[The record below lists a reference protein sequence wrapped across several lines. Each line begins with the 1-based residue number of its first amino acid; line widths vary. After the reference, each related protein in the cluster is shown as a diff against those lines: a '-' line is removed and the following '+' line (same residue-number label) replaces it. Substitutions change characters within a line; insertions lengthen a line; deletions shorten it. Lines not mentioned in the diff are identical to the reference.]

1 MEAFPTRLRPSV
13 SQGYGFD
20 APNNVLN
27 QAVQGGAPLRML
39 DYSNASKTYNLNLVT
54 SNLGVQVFQDFY
66 YGKVSS
72 GADSFELALDD
83 NGTLENKV
91 VSFINESITFDFSR
105 EPIITINFSV
115 KTVV

>member
-1 MEAFPTRLRPSV
+1 MESFPSRLKPSV

-20 APNNVLN
+20 APSNVLN

-66 YGKVSS
+66 YAKIAS
-72 GADSFELALDD
+72 GADSFEMALDD
-83 NGTLENKV
+83 NGTIENKV
-91 VSFINESITFDFSR
+91 VSMVNESIGFDFSR